1 MAGDTGLRPRKEYI
15 LSTGYLPEKHNS
27 VLLCIRQILEA
38 EPWTRVPEPDVYWS
52 ELRHSYHI
60 SYMAFYRMGH
70 EKVARLPFAR
80 VLVIFSL
87 WHL

>member
-1 MAGDTGLRPRKEYI
+1 MMDAALTSEM
-15 LSTGYLPEKHNS
+15 S
-27 VLLCIRQILEA
+27 V
-38 EPWTRVPEPDVYWS
+38 
-52 ELRHSYHI
+52 HI
-60 SYMAFYRMGH
+60 YRMGH